1 MTKGN
6 NTLLFC
12 YDTDGNV
19 TSFKY
24 GDTMYYYVKN
34 LQGDIV
40 KIINQSGTVFASY
53 VYDAWGNVLS
63 ITDQNGNAITSET
76 HIGNLNP
83 FRYRGYYYDTE
94 SGFYYL
100 MSRYYDPVTHR
111 FINADG
117 YFQSGGDILDANMS
131 AYCRNN
137 PANSIDKFGN
147 FVFVYSF
154 SADATAVLG
163 AYVSINFAFDG
174 YGNTAIQYSYI
185 DYSENGYIGVLDASA
200 GATLSFIW
208 DAQSVNDLEKNTYNI
223 GASGGYIFS
232 AGLDLIEL
240 DELERV
246 GGFSISGGVGI
257 GFDVH
262 EYTTTTKTIWY
273 NSSKSTSKSTS
284 KSSNI
289 TKNP

>member
-223 GASGGYIFS
+223 GASGGYIF
-232 AGLDLIEL
+232 
-240 DELERV
+240 
-246 GGFSISGGVGI
+246 FSGA
-257 GFDVH
+257 
-262 EYTTTTKTIWY
+262 
-273 NSSKSTSKSTS
+273 
-284 KSSNI
+284 
-289 TKNP
+289 